1 MRLTAL
7 RLLPAALV
15 LVLTGCSGNSDEPG
29 SASPSPDSS
38 TGSSTGSSASPSS
51 TPSEASGDPAA
62 GIVAESDLPFE
73 PTSADDIGRAGPLSA
88 ATSSCLGT
96 ELEVLYDEG
105 WTVAAREYSDA
116 KEWDVTSA
124 VITPPEG
131 APDAGIDLV
140 RARAEECRGKE
151 QQAKVKPLQ
160 LGGASYGYQINDE
173 AGGFDS
179 ARAYLRL
186 EGGKLAQITV
196 GSMPAGQRATEVL
209 KGLLAALVK

>member
-1 MRLTAL
+1 MRLTAV

-15 LVLTGCSGNSDEPG
+15 LVLTGCSGSADEPG
-29 SASPSPDSS
+29 SASADSS
-38 TGSSTGSSASPSS
+38 PSADSTQDSATA
-51 TPSEASGDPAA
+51 TPSAALGAPAA
-62 GIVAESDLPFE
+62 GILAEADLPFE
-73 PTSADDIGRAGPLSA
+73 PTSVEDVGRAGPLST

-105 WTVAAREYSDA
+105 WTVEAREYSDA
-116 KEWDVTSA
+116 KEWDIVSA

-140 RARAEECRGKE
+140 RARAEECRAKE
-151 QQAKVKPLQ
+151 EQAKVKPLQ
-160 LGGASYGYQINDE
+160 LGGASYGYEIDDA
-173 AGGFDS
+173 AGAFDS

-186 EGGKLAQITV
+186 EGGKLAQVTV
-196 GSMPAGQRATEVL
+196 GSMASGQRSTEVL